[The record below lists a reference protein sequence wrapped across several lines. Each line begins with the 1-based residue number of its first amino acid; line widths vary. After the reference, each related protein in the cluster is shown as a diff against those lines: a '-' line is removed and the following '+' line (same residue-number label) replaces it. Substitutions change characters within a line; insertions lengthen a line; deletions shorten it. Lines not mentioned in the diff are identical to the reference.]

1 MNKLPTVNDIH
12 ASGIGPRVGRA
23 NAVAHRNAA
32 PAVLPKSLIVRIRVF
47 GKAAILAIEVVEI
60 VGFGLALL

>member
-12 ASGIGPRVGRA
+12 ASGVGPRAGGAKAAARS
-23 NAVAHRNAA
+23 NAA
-32 PAVLPKSLIVRIRVF
+32 PAVLPKSLIGPIRVF